1 MRASLP
7 LVTKPWMY
15 NPLLWVRALLR
26 ITMSPRAHAH
36 LGYTETIPY
45 ARLCQFRI
53 PALLQHPERLLR
65 AGKMQKCVT
74 GLEKV
79 PLQTSHRKE
88 HLSPQSL
95 HPGVIG
101 GTGDIGTALP
111 SQAPVASAPHHL
123 LINPIPASWLDPTPT
138 QPWIIN
144 FTPPNSKA
152 TSEQAPIRTT
162 NLR

>member
-26 ITMSPRAHAH
+26 IPMSPRAHAH

-45 ARLCQFRI
+45 ARLCQFGI

-65 AGKMQKCVT
+65 AGKMQRCAT
-74 GLEKV
+74 GPENV
-79 PLQTSHRKE
+79 PLQTSHGKE

-101 GTGDIGTALP
+101 GMVTWAQLCQARHQWPQLPITSSSIPSQHLGLIRPLP
-111 SQAPVASAPHHL
+111 SPG
-123 LINPIPASWLDPTPT
+123 
-138 QPWIIN
+138 
-144 FTPPNSKA
+144 
-152 TSEQAPIRTT
+152 
-162 NLR
+162 